1 MDYNNQNQNMNQQ
14 PNMNQQFNM
23 NQQPNMNQQ
32 FNNNQNQNMNQQI
45 NMNQQQED
53 DKKANLLCIISIVC
67 AVGKYVVL
75 FLFALFAEVLNG
87 AGAYGVLDLM
97 NSIAGGTFALISI
110 AALVLMI
117 VARVKYPKNVF
128 AKVLMWVYIAIIIVY
143 VVGFIIS
150 VFACS
155 MAFATCVSSC
165 RGIPG

>member
-32 FNNNQNQNMNQQI
+32 FNVNQQP
-45 NMNQQQED
+45 NVNQQQED
-53 DKKANLLCIISIVC
+53 DKKANLLCILSIVC